1 MFGMVV
7 ATGIKVLV
15 EVDYRHEGGRNNL
28 FIVAVSVCIGMV
40 PMINPGLLARLP
52 HWLFPFTHSGI
63 VLAALSALLL
73 NLYFNGY
80 RRREAARVP
89 A

>member
-1 MFGMVV
+1 
-7 ATGIKVLV
+7 
-15 EVDYRHEGGRNNL
+15 
-28 FIVAVSVCIGMV
+28 
-40 PMINPGLLARLP
+40 MINPGLLAWLP

-63 VLAALSALLL
+63 VLASLSALLL

-80 RRREAARVP
+80 RPRAA